1 MLERKAFLADVVYN
15 GLGTPRSDGAVV
27 IQEASGELLIV
38 AVDAA
43 EEVRRRYPDIAVAEV
58 GFALSPAPANA
69 HTHLDLSDMPYH
81 PGDYLAFIRA
91 AVDQGRQGRHGLASA
106 RRGAEELMAS
116 GVFAVGDIVTDEEV
130 MTFLLGH
137 PKLTGVAYWEVI
149 GPDPADADRLLRE
162 TVERVH
168 RFRALERRGGV
179 RIGLSPHTP
188 HTVSA
193 PLLSGLAQVALRERL
208 PVQIHVGESP
218 HEATYHQRGGGP
230 LTELMGAVDPDFQA
244 SGLSPVGYLE
254 RLGVLE
260 AAPALVHMV
269 HVTEED
275 VRTVQRSG
283 CVVVHCPRS
292 NEALECG
299 RFPWELYAR
308 HGVTVAIG
316 TDSRGSSPSLSVVE
330 EVAAARRLHG
340 AQASPLALVRAA
352 VKGGHRALGSA
363 PPKVLRGAA
372 AEALTVWRDGVA
384 VPLSSLDV

>member
-1 MLERKAFLADVVYN
+1 
-15 GLGTPRSDGAVV
+15 
-27 IQEASGELLIV
+27 
-38 AVDAA
+38 
-43 EEVRRRYPDIAVAEV
+43 
-58 GFALSPAPANA
+58 
-69 HTHLDLSDMPYH
+69 
-81 PGDYLAFIRA
+81 
-91 AVDQGRQGRHGLASA
+91 
-106 RRGAEELMAS
+106 
-116 GVFAVGDIVTDEEV
+116 
-130 MTFLLGH
+130 
-137 PKLTGVAYWEVI
+137 
-149 GPDPADADRLLRE
+149 
-162 TVERVH
+162 
-168 RFRALERRGGV
+168 
-179 RIGLSPHTP
+179 
-188 HTVSA
+188 
-193 PLLSGLAQVALRERL
+193 
-208 PVQIHVGESP
+208 
-218 HEATYHQRGGGP
+218 
-230 LTELMGAVDPDFQA
+230 
-244 SGLSPVGYLE
+244 
-254 RLGVLE
+254 
-260 AAPALVHMV
+260 MV

-352 VKGGHRALGSA
+352 VKGGYRALGSA